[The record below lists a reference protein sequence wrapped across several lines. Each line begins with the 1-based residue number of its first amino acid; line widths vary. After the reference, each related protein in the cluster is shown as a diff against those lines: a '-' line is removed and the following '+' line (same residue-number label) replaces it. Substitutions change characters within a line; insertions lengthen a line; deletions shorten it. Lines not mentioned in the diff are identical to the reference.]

1 MRYAQEKYR
10 DPVQDAIKTGLRAS
24 CTLYVSE
31 GKKFWTGSGFHVGHG
46 MIITA
51 SHVCPPGMSPAADIT
66 VTFDGRSMYPAEL
79 VVSSSQVDAAVLKLR
94 RAPAGIGEVQ
104 LGNSNLVERGE
115 IVAVI
120 SSPEGYHDSVTVG
133 RVSNV
138 HQALGKYAPSAAWN
152 DIIFIDADVMP
163 GSSGGM
169 VIGTDHRVIGLVMG
183 VTGEF
188 AEVGVGERSVSPS
201 NKILALLAE
210 ANAKVFKASKWQS
223 KTHTRH

>member
-1 MRYAQEKYR
+1 MTRRYAQEKYK
-10 DPVQDAIKTGLRAS
+10 DPVQDAIQTGLRAS
-24 CTLYVSE
+24 CTLYVTE
-31 GKKFWTGSGFHVGHG
+31 GKQFWTGSGFHVGHG
-46 MIITA
+46 LIVTA
-51 SHVCPPGMSPAADIT
+51 AHVCPPHMSPAADVT
-66 VTFDGRSMYPAEL
+66 VTFDGRSMYPAKV
-79 VVSSSQVDAAVLKLR
+79 VVSRDEVDAAVLRL
-94 RAPAGIGEVQ
+94 AHLPQGIGEVR
-104 LGNSNLVERGE
+104 LADSNSVERGE
-115 IVAVI
+115 IIAVI

-138 HQALGKYAPSAAWN
+138 HQALGKYAPSPAWN
-152 DIIFIDADVMP
+152 DIIFIDADIMP

-210 ANAKVFKASKWQS
+210 ANAKAFKGK
-223 KTHTRH
+223 